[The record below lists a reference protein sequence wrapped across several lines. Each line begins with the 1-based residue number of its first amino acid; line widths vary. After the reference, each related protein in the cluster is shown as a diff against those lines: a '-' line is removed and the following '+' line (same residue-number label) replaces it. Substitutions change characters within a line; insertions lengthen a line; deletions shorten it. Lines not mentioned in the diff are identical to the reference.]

1 MDGSAPVQPT
11 RRKWWVAPTPTS
23 PGSSNTKRVIDNA
36 PTLLSDG
43 FLSRELWPTH
53 PIANIRVAA
62 QWRAWL
68 TSAHLT
74 AKQAVAEKA
83 DPREAAAE
91 KEVEEEPPSEAAAEK
106 EVGAEAPS
114 EAAAAKEVEAE
125 PPSEAAAEK
134 EVGAEAPSE
143 AAAEKEV
150 GAEAPSEAATET
162 PKPEFESVGGDT
174 APTPRIQ
181 FAQTVKG
188 VRALVDNHAGNARRN
203 DTTLLKRL
211 LHRAIPSVEA
221 TVQGSRFE
229 FARYAAVELKV
240 EGSGGAPPLFERLV
254 CQKTSVPLTLT
265 YANVRVHNTHTHT
278 HTHNTR
284 TAPTHTA
291 PTHPHTHT
299 HTHARARTDSR
310 VEAEAHRPG
319 CD

>member
-134 EVGAEAPSE
+134 DPSGQRPP
-143 AAAEKEV
+143 V
-150 GAEAPSEAATET
+150 RLRQRHPSQSSSLWAGTRLPLHASSS
-162 PKPEFESVGGDT
+162 PKPSKECARWWTTTPGMLG
-174 APTPRIQ
+174 AMTPR
-181 FAQTVKG
+181 
-188 VRALVDNHAGNARRN
+188 
-203 DTTLLKRL
+203 
-211 LHRAIPSVEA
+211 S
-221 TVQGSRFE
+221 
-229 FARYAAVELKV
+229 
-240 EGSGGAPPLFERLV
+240 
-254 CQKTSVPLTLT
+254 
-265 YANVRVHNTHTHT
+265 
-278 HTHNTR
+278 
-284 TAPTHTA
+284 
-291 PTHPHTHT
+291 
-299 HTHARARTDSR
+299 
-310 VEAEAHRPG
+310 
-319 CD
+319 

>member
-91 KEVEEEPPSEAAAEK
+91 KEVEEEP
-106 EVGAEAPS
+106 
-114 EAAAAKEVEAE
+114 
-125 PPSEAAAEK
+125 
-134 EVGAEAPSE
+134 PSE